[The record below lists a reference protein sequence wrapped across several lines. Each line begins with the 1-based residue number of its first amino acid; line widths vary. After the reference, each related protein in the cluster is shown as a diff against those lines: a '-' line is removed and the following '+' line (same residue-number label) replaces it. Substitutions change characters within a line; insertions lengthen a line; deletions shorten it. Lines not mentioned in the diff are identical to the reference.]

1 MSRKRWILLG
11 VAFLIVASI
20 GGFLA
25 MHLRWEPTTRR
36 TGMTGEAQR
45 NPYHAGIELMDRL
58 GYPAKRLDSRARLTQ
73 LSNHATLLLADPEK
87 FSDKAQLAVLTNWV
101 RGGGHLVLPLSTDQR
116 DNPLFDTL
124 GIQPLG
130 PLKDKESKAFKLNV
144 EGETL
149 QVRLVG
155 TEVFE
160 SQETPL
166 WEASLDGWFV
176 SDAAKKQKQSEDE
189 DEDSG
194 NNDEPLKHP
203 EHFVTVQPK
212 DVSDPEPTDTVS
224 IYARLKYGKGFV
236 TVGDMSVLDNNEIA
250 KFDHGRLAVHLL
262 SLPDDNRPVFMILAP
277 EFPSL
282 PMWLAQHAPEATVA
296 LILLALTCIWHFA
309 PRFGPLLPEPQ
320 PVRPGL
326 REHLS
331 ASGCFLLK
339 ARAYE
344 ALILPL
350 REEVTRHLAYLQ
362 SRHPD
367 IRTPHDLG
375 AALSGMSAN
384 EIARALMPDPDNHQE
399 FLRRSHT
406 LAVLRD
412 HCNRMRQPAS
422 DPGTHP

>member
-1 MSRKRWILLG
+1 MSKTRWILLTI
-11 VAFLIVASI
+11 ALILVSLV
-20 GGFLA
+20 GSFLA
-25 MHLRWEPTTRR
+25 MHLRWEQTTRR
-36 TGMTGEAQR
+36 TGMTGEALH
-45 NPYHAGIELMDRL
+45 NPYHAGMELMDRL
-58 GYPAKRLDSRARLTQ
+58 GYPAKRLDNTASLARLSSQT
-73 LSNHATLLLADPEK
+73 TLLLADPGK
-87 FSDKAQLAVLTNWV
+87 FSDKTQLAILTNWV
-101 RGGGHLVLPLSTDQR
+101 RNGGHLVLPLSTEQR
-116 DNPLFDTL
+116 DNPLFDAF

-130 PLKDKESKAFKLNV
+130 AMQDKESKTFKLHV

-149 QVRLVG
+149 QIRLDEA
-155 TEVFE
+155 EVFE
-160 SQETPL
+160 SDKAPM
-166 WEASLDGWFV
+166 WEADLDGWFV
-176 SDAAKKQKQSEDE
+176 SDVAKHPKPSEDE
-189 DEDSG
+189 DEDSEG
-194 NNDEPLKHP
+194 NNASLKHK

-212 DVSDPEPTDTVS
+212 DVDDPEPTDTVS

-236 TVGDMSVLDNNEIA
+236 TVGDTSMLTNPQIA
-250 KFDHGRLAVHLL
+250 KFDHGRLLVHLL

-282 PMWLAQHAPEATVA
+282 PAWLAQHAPEALA
-296 LILLALTCIWHFA
+296 AFLLLALSSIWHFA

-331 ASGCFLLK
+331 ASGSFLLK

-344 ALILPL
+344 ALIAPL
-350 REEVTRHLAYLQ
+350 REEVTRQLSFLQ
-362 SRHPD
+362 SRHPE

-375 AALSGMSAN
+375 AALSGMNAN
-384 EIARALMPDPDNHQE
+384 EIARALMPDPENHQE
-399 FLRRSHT
+399 FLRRCHT

>member
-1 MSRKRWILLG
+1 MSKNRWILLCLG
-11 VAFLIVASI
+11 LAVVALL

-25 MHLRWEPTTRR
+25 MHLRWEETTRH
-36 TGMTGEAQR
+36 TGMTGEALR
-45 NPYHAGIELMDRL
+45 NPYHASTELMDRL
-58 GYPAKRLDSRARLTQ
+58 GYPAKRLDNTSSLARL
-73 LSNHATLLLADPEK
+73 SKHATLLLADPAK
-87 FSDKAQLAVLTNWV
+87 FSDKGQLAILTEWV
-101 RGGGHLVLPLSTDQR
+101 RAGGHLVLPLTADQR
-116 DNPLFDTL
+116 KNPLFDAL

-130 PLKDKESKAFKLNV
+130 PLKDKESKAFKLDV
-144 EGETL
+144 EGQAL
-149 QVRLVG
+149 QVRLED

-160 SQETPL
+160 LDESAL
-166 WEASLDGWFV
+166 WTANLDGWFV
-176 SDAAKKQKQSEDE
+176 SDGAKKPPEDE
-189 DEDSG
+189 DEDS
-194 NNDEPLKHP
+194 DETTLQAQHT
-203 EHFVTVQPK
+203 EHFVTVKPQ
-212 DVSDPEPTDTVS
+212 DVDDPEPTDTVS

-236 TVGDMSVLDNNEIA
+236 TVGDLSVLDNDEIA
-250 KFDHGRLAVHLL
+250 KFDHSRLAVHLL
-262 SLPDDNRPVFMILAP
+262 SLPDDDRPVFIILAP

-282 PMWLAQHAPEATVA
+282 PLWLAQHAPEALA
-296 LILLALTCIWHFA
+296 AFILLALASIWHFA

-331 ASGCFLLK
+331 ASGSFLLK

-344 ALILPL
+344 ALISPL
-350 REEVTRHLAYLQ
+350 REEVTRHLAFLQ
-362 SRHPD
+362 SRHPE

-384 EIARALMPDPDNHQE
+384 EIARALMPDPENHQE

>member
-1 MSRKRWILLG
+1 MSKNRWILLCLG
-11 VAFLIVASI
+11 LAVVALL

-25 MHLRWEPTTRR
+25 MHLRWEEVTRH
-36 TGMTGEAQR
+36 TGMTGEALH
-45 NPYHAGIELMDRL
+45 NPYHASIELMDHL
-58 GYPAKRLDSRARLTQ
+58 GYPAKLLDNTASLAR
-73 LSNHATLLLADPEK
+73 LSNHATLLLADPAK
-87 FSDKAQLAVLTNWV
+87 FSDKTQLGILTEWV
-101 RGGGHLVLPLSTDQR
+101 RAGGHLVLPLTADQR
-116 DNPLFDTL
+116 ENPLFDTL

-130 PLKDKESKAFKLNV
+130 PLKSKDSNAFKLDV

-149 QVRLVG
+149 QVRLAG

-160 SQETPL
+160 SDDSPL
-166 WEASLDGWFV
+166 WAANLDGWFV
-176 SDAAKKQKQSEDE
+176 SDRPKKSSDDEDE
-189 DEDSG
+189 DENS
-194 NNDEPLKHP
+194 DEGGLQARHK
-203 EHFVTVQPK
+203 EHFVTVQPQ
-212 DVSDPEPTDTVS
+212 DVDDPEPTDTVS

-236 TVGDMSVLDNNEIA
+236 TVGDLSVLDNDEIA
-250 KFDHGRLAVHLL
+250 KSDHDRLAVHLL

-282 PMWLAQHAPEATVA
+282 PLWLAQHAPEALA
-296 LILLALTCIWHFA
+296 AFFLLILASLWHFM

-331 ASGCFLLK
+331 ASGSFLLK

-344 ALILPL
+344 ALISPL
-350 REEVTRHLAYLQ
+350 REEVTRHLAFLQ
-362 SRHPD
+362 SRHPE

-384 EIARALMPDPDNHQE
+384 EIARALMPDPENHQE